1 MAEPMILVAHGA
13 KAKQNFDAD
22 PPRCMTCVYFRREPH
37 TLNREV
43 VKFSRK
49 GKPRI
54 RKEPLRKDP
63 ILNPIVDRCSFGN
76 FLTKPHAIC
85 DEWHSRTGEVID
97 HG

>member
-1 MAEPMILVAHGA
+1 MAESMILVAHGA

-37 TLNREV
+37 TLHRKV
-43 VKFSRK
+43 VKLSRK

>member
-37 TLNREV
+37 TLHREV
-43 VKFSRK
+43 VKLSRK

-76 FLTKPHAIC
+76 FLTKPYAIC

-97 HG
+97 NG